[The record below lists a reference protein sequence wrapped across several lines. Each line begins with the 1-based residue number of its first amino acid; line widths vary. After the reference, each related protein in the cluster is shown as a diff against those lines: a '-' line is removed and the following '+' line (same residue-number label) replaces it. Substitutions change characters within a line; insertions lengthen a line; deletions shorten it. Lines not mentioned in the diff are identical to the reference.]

1 LWIFAILKFKMS
13 DGEKLPPTILVIFG
27 ITGDLSHRYLLPALY
42 QLCRSGQ
49 LLKDF
54 KIVGVSRREIIVDGL
69 YNKGEE
75 SLKQYTVPFQMDL
88 ESPESYQSLKA
99 KISEIKNNFSSE
111 PEVIYY
117 LSVPPAGVLQIIRHL
132 GESGLNSKNSKLLL
146 EKPFGVDLE
155 SASNLIDE
163 TQKYFPQEQVYRI
176 DHYLV
181 KETAQNIVVF
191 LGSNSLFR
199 NVWSNTFIEKIEID
213 AAEQIGVEGR
223 ANFYDA
229 TGALRDFVQ
238 SHLLQLSALTLMEPC
253 SELFEFS
260 ELPERRLG
268 ALKKLKA
275 DITNVVHGQ
284 YKGYQDEVE
293 NPGSKTET
301 FVSLVLESEDPRWQ
315 GVPIRIATGKKLKE
329 KLTEIRVYF
338 KKTEG
343 SEENL
348 LILRIQPREGIELQL
363 KVKQPGYERRLQKLP
378 LEFTYEQ
385 YFKELPAAYEQ
396 VLVDAIRSNHSL
408 FASSE
413 EVLASWE
420 ILQPIQSRWA
430 MDTDGLVIYEPGSTV
445 SDILNN
451 N

>member
-181 KETAQNIVVF
+181 KETA
-191 LGSNSLFR
+191 
-199 NVWSNTFIEKIEID
+199 
-213 AAEQIGVEGR
+213 
-223 ANFYDA
+223 
-229 TGALRDFVQ
+229 
-238 SHLLQLSALTLMEPC
+238 
-253 SELFEFS
+253 
-260 ELPERRLG
+260 
-268 ALKKLKA
+268 
-275 DITNVVHGQ
+275 
-284 YKGYQDEVE
+284 
-293 NPGSKTET
+293 
-301 FVSLVLESEDPRWQ
+301 
-315 GVPIRIATGKKLKE
+315 
-329 KLTEIRVYF
+329 
-338 KKTEG
+338 
-343 SEENL
+343 
-348 LILRIQPREGIELQL
+348 
-363 KVKQPGYERRLQKLP
+363 
-378 LEFTYEQ
+378 
-385 YFKELPAAYEQ
+385 
-396 VLVDAIRSNHSL
+396 
-408 FASSE
+408 
-413 EVLASWE
+413 
-420 ILQPIQSRWA
+420 
-430 MDTDGLVIYEPGSTV
+430 
-445 SDILNN
+445 
-451 N
+451 